1 MSLFIKNI
9 FLVQLC
15 LILAILYP
23 TSLANLVVEVGTRH
37 SHQTLLV
44 DSIIIPILTYGA
56 EGWDPTNIELEQIQ
70 TILNKALK
78 ILLCL
83 PQQTLTIILLSETG
97 YIPTERMIKKKRIM
111 QAHRILHKKSP
122 SLNKSV
128 TTHKNSLWRMRMVKI
143 LKEYNLTE
151 GSLAISKQGLGK
163 SLDIMN
169 KQMTTQEIST
179 EANKMTKTSIGWKIE
194 KPRAMAGDQNTW
206 LPWAENNAMQY

>member
-1 MSLFIKNI
+1 MEA
-9 FLVQLC
+9 VWQ
-15 LILAILYP
+15 
-23 TSLANLVVEVGTRH
+23 
-37 SHQTLLV
+37 LV

-78 ILLCL
+78 FLLYL

-97 YIPTERMIKKKRIM
+97 YIPTERMIKKERIM

-128 TTHKNSLWRMRMVKI
+128 ITHKNSLWRMRMVKF

-179 EANKMTKTSIGWKIE
+179 EANKMTKTRHW
-194 KPRAMAGDQNTW
+194 M
-206 LPWAENNAMQY
+206 ENRETTGNGRRPKYMTHLSRKQY